1 MTWASTGIRPGSL
14 PADRLGSRAPGGRPI
29 DPVHG
34 GVLPGDRF
42 IEMATAEDRRVLDIL
57 FRHASEAVTVQDRSG
72 RLLYANDEAARI
84 VGFRTG
90 AELVSTP
97 PEEIVGRF
105 EMVDRTGS
113 PLSVESLPG
122 RRVMAGAPL
131 ADTVIGYRR
140 PGSTRVQWSRV
151 RASPI
156 KNDAGE
162 VVLVINFFQDITAQ
176 FRRDEIRELL
186 YTVYEAL
193 GSSLDRDQ
201 NLQELARALVPRMGS
216 WCAVHLIQGGILV
229 PVATVY
235 PDEDDARTLVHM
247 VGPNQISLDE
257 DRLQTRVVKSGRPE
271 VIGAITEEMLEE
283 AEAASGRE
291 LISVIRRLD
300 LNSVACVAISVG
312 RRVLGTLTL
321 ARSSP
326 DPELDMADVDVLG
339 AVADRTAAAMENA
352 GLYEQQREIAETLQT
367 VLTPKSLPQ
376 VPGVELAARY
386 RPLSLVGHV
395 GGDFYDVF
403 PTGDGRT
410 AVLVGD
416 IAGKG
421 VEAAAAVG
429 LARYTLRS
437 TIALDPTSAT
447 VITRINESLLE
458 EDRMCTLAYLILE
471 AEGDRFRLRVTLAG
485 HPPPI
490 IIHEDGVMERLGQPC
505 PPVGVLPEL
514 TPIEDERWLAP
525 GDMVVLYTDGYAF
538 EGHDPPDSIELA
550 LAKCDVG
557 NPGHL
562 LDQMI
567 SLLSADLAP
576 KRPRDDMALLA
587 LLVDRP
593 ATAAPTTV

>member
-1 MTWASTGIRPGSL
+1 
-14 PADRLGSRAPGGRPI
+14 
-29 DPVHG
+29 
-34 GVLPGDRF
+34 
-42 IEMATAEDRRVLDIL
+42 MATAEDRRVLDIL

-84 VGFRTG
+84 LGFSTG

-97 PEEIVGRF
+97 SEEIVRRF

-113 PLSVESLPG
+113 PLPVESLPG
-122 RRVMAGAPL
+122 RRVMAGAPF

-156 KNDAGE
+156 KNDAGG

-176 FRRDEIRELL
+176 FRRDEIQELL

-193 GSSLDRDQ
+193 GSSLDRDE

-257 DRLQTRVVKSGRPE
+257 NRLQARVAKSGRPE
-271 VIGAITEEMLEE
+271 VIGAITEEMVEE
-283 AEAASGRE
+283 AETSGGD
-291 LISVIRRLD
+291 LIGVVRRLD

-312 RRVLGTLTL
+312 RRVIGTLTL

-326 DPELDMADVDVLG
+326 DPELDMADVDVLA

-367 VLTPKSLPQ
+367 VLTPKTLPR

-403 PTGDGRT
+403 PTADGRT

-447 VITRINESLLE
+447 VINRINESLLE

-471 AEGDRFRLRVTLAG
+471 AQGDRFKLRVTLAG

-490 IIHEDGVMERLGQPC
+490 IIHQDGAMERLGQPC
-505 PPVGVLPEL
+505 PPVGVLPKL

-538 EGHDPPDSIELA
+538 EGHDPPDSVELA
-550 LAKCDVG
+550 LAKCEVG

-567 SLLSADLAP
+567 TLLSADLAP
-576 KRPRDDMALLA
+576 KKPRDDMALLV
-587 LLVDRP
+587 LLIDRP
-593 ATAAPTTV
+593 ESAVPSPV